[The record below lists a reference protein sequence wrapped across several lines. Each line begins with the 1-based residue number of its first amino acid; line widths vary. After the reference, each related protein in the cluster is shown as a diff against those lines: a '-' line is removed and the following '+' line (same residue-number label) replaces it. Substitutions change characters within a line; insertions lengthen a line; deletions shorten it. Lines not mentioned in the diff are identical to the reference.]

1 MLDLQQLSALW
12 QTSLQALQP
21 SQQQYLTVHLYK
33 HDTDGRGLYSFSGLC
48 RALRAVRLIT
58 TSSTY
63 PPGFLMPDGTA
74 RSNAISHAP
83 LDLVTAQQAAA
94 DEAAPSAAG
103 EATEQQRNDPPDTLP
118 PPPPSLKYRKPTLA
132 ERLAEAY
139 GTSAPPTPSKL
150 YHHFV
155 HKGRRLIMDRAT
167 GLVFSAVMRGP
178 LPKLMG
184 KVQRDSSIKPKRN
197 LLTRAPFSG
206 LSRLL
211 QTHRDQLEDGFLEH
225 DANEDGQL
233 TVPEL
238 VLMLEYLSPS
248 SNKADLL
255 YFQVGC
261 CCQA

>member
-1 MLDLQQLSALW
+1 
-12 QTSLQALQP
+12 
-21 SQQQYLTVHLYK
+21 
-33 HDTDGRGLYSFSGLC
+33 
-48 RALRAVRLIT
+48 
-58 TSSTY
+58 
-63 PPGFLMPDGTA
+63 
-74 RSNAISHAP
+74 
-83 LDLVTAQQAAA
+83 
-94 DEAAPSAAG
+94 
-103 EATEQQRNDPPDTLP
+103 
-118 PPPPSLKYRKPTLA
+118 
-132 ERLAEAY
+132 
-139 GTSAPPTPSKL
+139 
-150 YHHFV
+150 
-155 HKGRRLIMDRAT
+155 
-167 GLVFSAVMRGP
+167 MRGP